1 MNIRKTRQE
10 DLPLILALL
19 NDARAKM
26 VASGNPD
33 QWKPGYPPQ
42 QTIEKDLA
50 AEVGYMVEDAGVPVG
65 YFAFV
70 PSPEPTYAEIDGA
83 WLDDEP
89 YYVLHRIASK
99 EGAHGVLA
107 AVMEY
112 AISVS
117 PRLRIDT
124 HADNRIMQHNMPR
137 YGFVR
142 CGIIRVADGSP
153 RIAYQRSG

>member
-1 MNIRKTRQE
+1 MNIRKARQE

-19 NDARAKM
+19 DDARAKM

-124 HADNRIMQHNMPR
+124 HAAAVSSAWRTGPR
-137 YGFVR
+137 
-142 CGIIRVADGSP
+142 GSP
-153 RIAYQRSG
+153 ISAPDNGYRPENPWPPD